1 MDFLR
6 WNRNAVEGCACVFFL
21 LGYLGCLG
29 QCTSG
34 LPRSEDILD
43 TDLSASVFVPSPQ
56 QAGGGLGMALL
67 GPWKKMK
74 ALLDAWVLLGIGNLI
89 FST

>member
-1 MDFLR
+1 M
-6 WNRNAVEGCACVFFL
+6 
-21 LGYLGCLG
+21 G

-43 TDLSASVFVPSPQ
+43 TDLSAFVFVPSPQ
-56 QAGGGLGMALL
+56 QAGGGWGMALL

-74 ALLDAWVLLGIGNLI
+74 ALLDAVLLRIGNLI
-89 FST
+89 FFFNMKKCQDFNFGPGLGCCAAATVP